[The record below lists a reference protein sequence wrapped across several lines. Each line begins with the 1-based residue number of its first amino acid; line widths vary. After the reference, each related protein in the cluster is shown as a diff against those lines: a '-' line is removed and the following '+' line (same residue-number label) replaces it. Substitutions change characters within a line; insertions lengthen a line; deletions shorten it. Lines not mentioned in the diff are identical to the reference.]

1 MVIGEHIKA
10 MVDEAVAKKGIMKK
24 DIADKAGITAQTM
37 SSIFKSDNV
46 TLDTLMRISHAC
58 DSHAYWFIASL
69 ELPKMPVEAFKILEE
84 IFFLPQKKR
93 EFFLRQM
100 IEIKKLMDEIEK
112 EAKDSDNK

>member
-1 MVIGEHIKA
+1 MLREFVEKTKVPKKQIS
-10 MVDEAVAKKGIMKK
+10 DEL
-24 DIADKAGITAQTM
+24 GITPGAL
-37 SSIFKSDNV
+37 SSSFNSESLNIE
-46 TLDTLMRISHAC
+46 TIMRICHAC
-58 DSHAYWFIASL
+58 DSRAYWFVASV

-112 EAKDSDNK
+112 EAKDSGNK

>member
-1 MVIGEHIKA
+1 MAKETKWGEMLREFVEKTKVPKKQIS
-10 MVDEAVAKKGIMKK
+10 DEL
-24 DIADKAGITAQTM
+24 GITPGAL
-37 SSIFKSDNV
+37 SSSFNSESLNIE
-46 TLDTLMRISHAC
+46 TIMRICHAC
-58 DSHAYWFIASL
+58 DSRAYWFVASV

-112 EAKDSDNK
+112 EAKDSGNK